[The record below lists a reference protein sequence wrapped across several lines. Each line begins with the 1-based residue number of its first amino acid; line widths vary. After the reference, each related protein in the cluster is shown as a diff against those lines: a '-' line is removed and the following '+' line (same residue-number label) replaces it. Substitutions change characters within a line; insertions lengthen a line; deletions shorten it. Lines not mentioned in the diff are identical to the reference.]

1 MNYKTLRNTSA
12 ALILVHLVISLIH
25 GYAHVQAQVMLSTF
39 GQTYVLVVILLAPL
53 LACALLYTRQQR
65 TGALL
70 TALSLAGS
78 FVFGLIYH
86 FLLPGN
92 DNVAEV
98 HGEWHMVFMWTA
110 VLLAILE
117 LAGTIVGF
125 WLYNSLGRN
134 SQSLPS

>member
-1 MNYKTLRNTSA
+1 MNAKTLRNISA
-12 ALILVHLVISLIH
+12 ALILLHQGISIIH
-25 GYAHVQAQVMLSTF
+25 GYAHAQAQVMLSAF
-39 GQTYVLVVILLAPL
+39 GQTYVLVVIILAPL
-53 LACALLYTRQQR
+53 VACALLYTRLKR

-98 HGEWHMVFMWTA
+98 HGEWHMTFMWTA

-117 LAGTIVGF
+117 LAGTILGF

-134 SQSLPS
+134 SPSLPS